1 MLKVSK
7 ICALT
12 LISFLALIAQ
22 PLFAQDT
29 EDMVLNRKGE
39 ANPRIDLSAP
49 TNSGMNASRAESLA
63 LQSSS
68 NIRLAG
74 LLFVLLGACGGA
86 TVLYYKRRR
95 GTSSASGSPR
105 LNIVERLPFGPN
117 REFVLLKACDRMLVV
132 AAHGNQIVCL
142 TDMATDLAPVTA
154 APMAMSEAPGQA
166 QDFGDAAPLSYES
179 LFSQVRRRAAGDVTP
194 PARAKAPAAAAKP
207 AKAAPVPVTVA
218 AQENDWPEI
227 EGADK

>member
-7 ICALT
+7 ICALA
-12 LISFLALIAQ
+12 LISFFALNTQ
-22 PLFAQDT
+22 PLFAQDA

-39 ANPRIDLSAP
+39 ANARIDLSVP
-49 TNSGMNASRAESLA
+49 TTHSGMNASRAESLA

-74 LLFVLLGACGGA
+74 LLLVLLGACGGA

-95 GTSSASGSPR
+95 GTSSATGSPR

-154 APMAMSEAPGQA
+154 ASMPHMMEATGQA
-166 QDFGDAAPLSYES
+166 QDYSDAAPLSYES
-179 LFSQVRRRAAGDVTP
+179 LFSQVRRRASGDVTP
-194 PARAKAPAAAAKP
+194 PARAKAPAQMAKT
-207 AKAAPVPVTVA
+207 APVPVQVA